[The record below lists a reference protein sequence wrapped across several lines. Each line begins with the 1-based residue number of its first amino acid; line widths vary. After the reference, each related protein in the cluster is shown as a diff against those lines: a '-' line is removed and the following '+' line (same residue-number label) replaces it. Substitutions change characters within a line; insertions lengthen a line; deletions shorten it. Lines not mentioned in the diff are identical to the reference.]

1 MEVAMSEARVPIHS
15 PEPAPDGRIVCTLHP
30 NEYARRLED
39 FRQGVFT
46 HLRGMERPEPTRP
59 WTAWPVA
66 RSWPHPR
73 RRDERCLPMSDQGLR
88 TGELAQRAEANVQTL
103 RYYERRGLLALRPT
117 TVQPTGRADPER
129 DDCQVQAQRAR
140 GPGDLQLRRHP
151 NLPGGNRPF
160 LWDGHRLLH
169 TSVVAILRQHRP
181 VEGASASGQR

>member
-1 MEVAMSEARVPIHS
+1 
-15 PEPAPDGRIVCTLHP
+15 
-30 NEYARRLED
+30 
-39 FRQGVFT
+39 
-46 HLRGMERPEPTRP
+46 
-59 WTAWPVA
+59 
-66 RSWPHPR
+66 
-73 RRDERCLPMSDQGLR
+73 MSDQGLR
-88 TGELAQRAEANVQTL
+88 TGELAQRAEVNVQTL

-151 NLPGGNRPF
+151 KLPGGNRPF

-181 VEGASASGQR
+181 VGGVSASGQRPEALSPFQHWDDLLGPGRRPGLGRGGQETIEHTEAGRGRRGAATGRLVAVNHGAQQTAGSAARRHIGRS